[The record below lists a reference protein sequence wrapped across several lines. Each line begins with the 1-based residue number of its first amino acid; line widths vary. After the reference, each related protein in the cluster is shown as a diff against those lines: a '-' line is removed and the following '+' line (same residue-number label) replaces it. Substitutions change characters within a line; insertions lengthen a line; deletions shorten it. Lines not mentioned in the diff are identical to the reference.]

1 MSSESQSHSAS
12 SFFLIEMIIS
22 LFFFSL
28 ASVVCV
34 RLFLYAHTVSTVSR
48 EQTLAVHLSQNAAE
62 SFIAADGNEERF
74 SELFSLTFPGGT
86 AADGAPASGS
96 GIFSREGD
104 TLHLSLDP
112 EFQPAG
118 AAAAAAS
125 YLASFRITHEP
136 DSASV
141 PDPGASAASSG
152 TMHRLEIEITDEDS
166 QEVYSLEVLQ
176 YEEAGQ

>member
-12 SFFLIEMIIS
+12 SFFLIEIIIS

-34 RLFLYAHTVSTVSR
+34 RLFLYAHTVSAVSR

-62 SFIAADGNEERF
+62 SFIASDGNEELF
-74 SELFSLTFPGGT
+74 AELLSMTFPGG
-86 AADGAPASGS
+86 AAAPATSGA
-96 GIFSREGD
+96 GNFSREGD
-104 TLHLSLDP
+104 TLRLSLDP

-118 AAAAAAS
+118 TAS
-125 YLASFRITHEP
+125 GTEAPYLASFRITHEP
-136 DSASV
+136 DSSSA